1 MVRSTPID
9 GRERTN
15 SISGSL
21 TMAPRWA
28 HVWFS
33 LIFVGFRWFSLIFN
47 RISLLWP
54 IWPPSMHV
62 CQEMTTFLDDFVHGN
77 RPKIK
82 KNWGITF
89 WSKKSWS
96 LIQVVARKQYIST
109 VAANWIGVFHF
120 WNKFRPIIWGFSSGI
135 NLRPA
140 KTSVKKRQN
149 YIRIFILQ
157 KR

>member
-1 MVRSTPID
+1 MVLCCDGPINSNWRPRTDGGVPRVLRSSRSPK
-9 GRERTN
+9 
-15 SISGSL
+15 
-21 TMAPRWA
+21 M
-28 HVWFS
+28 WFS
-33 LIFVGFRWFSLIFN
+33 LVFVDFHWFSLIFN

-54 IWPPSMHV
+54 IWPTSIHA
-62 CQEMTTFLDDFVHGN
+62 CQEKTTFLDDFVHGN

-120 WNKFRPIIWGFSSGI
+120 WNKFRPIIWGFSSG
-135 NLRPA
+135 NQLRPA
-140 KTSVKKRQN
+140 KRSVKKRQS
-149 YIRIFILQ
+149 YI
-157 KR
+157 